1 MNKSL
6 GLLLLGVSIIV
17 LGCEK
22 ESKKLEDP
30 NKDTYNTESVERRMN
45 KISQA
50 VPEVRIPSDGT
61 EDVDV
66 SHVQT
71 LTQAELKPYLEG
83 YQFKNNET
91 RGKITTPYGD
101 IEIMLFAASKY
112 HRVNFVRLSKL
123 GYFNQTVFHRVAK
136 GFVVQGGNAENKAT
150 RLFRNKIGDFLIPNE
165 FNPIHRH
172 GYGTIAAAKYSE
184 QNISKASSPFEF
196 YIVLDKNGAHHLD
209 NDHTVF
215 GKVTKGMDIV
225 EKIAEVEVDGSEWPI
240 QNIPIKIEVYQ

>member
-1 MNKSL
+1 M
-6 GLLLLGVSIIV
+6 

-22 ESKKLEDP
+22 ETKTP
-30 NKDTYNTESVERRMN
+30 NTTHKDTNNTESVDRIMN
-45 KISQA
+45 KKSQA

-61 EDVDV
+61 EGVDV

-71 LTQAELKPYLEG
+71 LTQAELKPYLDG

-91 RGKITTPYGD
+91 RGKISTPYGD
-101 IEIMLFAASKY
+101 IEFMLFAAPKY

-123 GYFNQTVFHRVAK
+123 GYFDQTVFHRVAK
-136 GFVVQGGNAENKAT
+136 GFVIQGGNAENKAT
-150 RLFRNKIGDFLIPNE
+150 RMFRNQIGNFLIPNE

-172 GYGTIAAAKYSE
+172 GYGAIAAAKYSE

-196 YIVLDKNGAHHLD
+196 YIVVDKNGAHHLD

-225 EKIAEVEVDGSEWPI
+225 EKISEVEVDGSEWPI
-240 QNIPIKIEVYQ
+240 QNIPIKVEVFQ